1 MVDSGRIRTT
11 VIGFLGAVVAF
22 AIAIWI
28 IGPYKIFGAL
38 VMSKPAILVVIVG
51 VAACWL
57 IAWGLSLRTILDA
70 LDAPVPISTAVLVFA
85 SATFANNVT
94 PFGQAGGEPVSALL
108 ISRVSDREYET
119 GLAAIASV
127 DALNFVPSVGLALI
141 GLGYFATTLTFNT
154 DLTLAA
160 GAVGAFAVALMTIGS
175 LGWRYRYR
183 IERAI
188 VAILIPLIQRVATV
202 LPQVSLLEPE
212 ALETRI
218 EEFFTAIERIA
229 TSPRKLGFALLFS
242 TIGWVGLATSLWLSL
257 YALGYTVPL
266 AVVLVAIPVGAMASI
281 TPLPGGLGGVAAV
294 LGALVAATTGGISI
308 ATITAAV
315 LIHRGATYVLP
326 TMIGGGV
333 AAVLVDQ

>member
-11 VIGFLGAVVAF
+11 VIKFLGAVAAF

-28 IGPYKIFGAL
+28 IGPYKIFTAL

-141 GLGYFATTLTFNT
+141 GLGYFTTTLTFNT

-188 VAILIPLIQRVATV
+188 VAILIPLIQRVASDRRFQ
-202 LPQVSLLEPE
+202 PAS
-212 ALETRI
+212 
-218 EEFFTAIERIA
+218 
-229 TSPRKLGFALLFS
+229 SPRSSRSAS
-242 TIGWVGLATSLWLSL
+242 CRAIDEEHS
-257 YALGYTVPL
+257 
-266 AVVLVAIPVGAMASI
+266 LVAFIAFSIGAGRA
-281 TPLPGGLGGVAAV
+281 
-294 LGALVAATTGGISI
+294 
-308 ATITAAV
+308 
-315 LIHRGATYVLP
+315 Y
-326 TMIGGGV
+326 
-333 AAVLVDQ
+333 